1 MQNERQEDIPTKPN
15 AEISLKELILQLRSW
30 MRYISG
36 KWKVLLIL
44 IVLGAVAGIAR
55 NKLKPLRYIA
65 KCNFILDEGNKSS
78 SANLGGLALLG
89 INNGATDAGL
99 FQGKNLIWL
108 YSSRLMLQKALLEP
122 VDTATPGRTYM
133 QWFLEIDEK
142 GKKAFS
148 QQAKSL
154 KFDPDNL
161 TRNESNII
169 SFAVGRINSEY
180 LKVEQ
185 APNAENIIMVKV
197 SAADEHFAE
206 SFANK
211 IIEEVNEYY
220 IRSKTQKLSEEIAVI
235 QHKVDSFQQQMTGS
249 MYQAASSIDAIPN
262 PNPNR
267 QVLSVPT
274 RRKSVD
280 VGISSEL
287 FIEMNKNLEAKRMML
302 ASETPLIQVLEKP
315 QVPLETNRSSLVN
328 SAIIGMLIFLVIG
341 TIVMVVM
348 RIVKLSMQ

>member
-1 MQNERQEDIPTKPN
+1 MQNELPDKVSTRQS
-15 AEISLKELILQLRSW
+15 AEISLKELILQLRGW
-30 MRYISG
+30 MRYLFG
-36 KWKVLLIL
+36 KWKILLLI
-44 IVLGAVAGIAR
+44 IVLGAGAGIAR
-55 NKLKPLRYIA
+55 NKLKPLLYIA

-89 INNGATDAGL
+89 INSGATDAGL

-122 VDTATPGRTYM
+122 VDSTRPGRTYM
-133 QWFLEIDEK
+133 QWFLEIDKK
-142 GKKAFS
+142 GKKAFL

-161 TRNESNII
+161 TRDESNII

-185 APNAENIIMVKV
+185 APNAENIITVKV
-197 SAADEHFAE
+197 SASDEKFAE

-220 IRSKTQKLSEEIAVI
+220 IRSKTQKISEEIGLL
-235 QHKVDSFQQQMTGS
+235 QHKVDSFQRQMSGS

-267 QVLSVPT
+267 QVLTVPT

-315 QVPLETNRSSLVN
+315 QAPLETNRSSLVT
-328 SAIIGMLIFLVIG
+328 SAVIGAVIFLIFGVIG
-341 TIVMVVM
+341 LVLA
-348 RIVKLSMQ
+348 RIIKIATE